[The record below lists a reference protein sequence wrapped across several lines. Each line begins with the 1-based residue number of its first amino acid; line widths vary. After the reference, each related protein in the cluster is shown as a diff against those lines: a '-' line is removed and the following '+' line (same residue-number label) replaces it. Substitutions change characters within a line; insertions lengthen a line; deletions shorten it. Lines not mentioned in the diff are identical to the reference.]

1 MRPPTLRHPKRG
13 RKKRKHRIDRWRS
26 GVVSRQFE
34 ARAPE
39 ANPSLRGQFSW
50 PLLRLLPPRQRFAY
64 YRGGFHSNATIKAAA
79 APTLLSY
86 LMYILDIKECSL
98 LFYVPSL
105 SRAGC
110 AFRHRTSLLVYY
122 IQPHSRTI
130 QRRMDCCECVA
141 RKERK
146 NIYVDARARTQALQG
161 RTGNPGLRG
170 KCLIE
175 MGMIS
180 RLFSWKASFEGQC
193 EVLLHWTLNLKDK

>member
-1 MRPPTLRHPKRG
+1 MHAEG
-13 RKKRKHRIDRWRS
+13 RWS
-26 GVVSRQFE
+26 GVVMCRANSKKSG

-105 SRAGC
+105 WGWLCIEAPASSA
-110 AFRHRTSLLVYY
+110 LVYY

-141 RKERK
+141 RKREKYICWMREQR
-146 NIYVDARARTQALQG
+146 VHSRCRGGLQIQG
-161 RTGNPGLRG
+161 
-170 KCLIE
+170 
-175 MGMIS
+175 
-180 RLFSWKASFEGQC
+180 
-193 EVLLHWTLNLKDK
+193 

>member
-1 MRPPTLRHPKRG
+1 
-13 RKKRKHRIDRWRS
+13 
-26 GVVSRQFE
+26 VSRQFKKKSR

-105 SRAGC
+105 WGWLCIEAPASSA
-110 AFRHRTSLLVYY
+110 LVYY

-141 RKERK
+141 RKREKYICGCERSAYTAAAGADCK
-146 NIYVDARARTQALQG
+146 SRAEEGSAL
-161 RTGNPGLRG
+161 
-170 KCLIE
+170 E
-175 MGMIS
+175 MGMS
-180 RLFSWKASFEGQC
+180 TG
-193 EVLLHWTLNLKDK
+193 LLTSMARFCRTML

>member
-1 MRPPTLRHPKRG
+1 MWSRAIISENRLANFHFCRFQMRSPMISWCAPR
-13 RKKRKHRIDRWRS
+13 RS
-26 GVVSRQFE
+26 VTQNEGGKSASTVNRQMAVRCCVSRQFE

-110 AFRHRTSLLVYY
+110 AFRHRTSLLSSIISSRTRAQYKEGWIAASAWPEKREKIYMWMRERV
-122 IQPHSRTI
+122 HSRCRGGLEI
-130 QRRMDCCECVA
+130 Q
-141 RKERK
+141 
-146 NIYVDARARTQALQG
+146 G
-161 RTGNPGLRG
+161 
-170 KCLIE
+170 
-175 MGMIS
+175 
-180 RLFSWKASFEGQC
+180 
-193 EVLLHWTLNLKDK
+193 